1 MSLLFYKILHYYLN
15 IFNIN
20 LFKMPLY
27 EMIILCKIGET
38 QALANLIKNMV
49 TAVYQEGGVV
59 RKVANLG
66 DRISDKS
73 YKAKDG
79 SSNTI
84 IRYLSV
90 HFDAN
95 PQSRIVAEKVARAN
109 SECLQLFVHKLKEM
123 QYYKEFFNK
132 DAWSAM
138 EVDTDQT
145 QYKEEMVKLVA
156 KQRIEM
162 GNDFDKHFDKIK
174 NTMI

>member
-1 MSLLFYKILHYYLN
+1 
-15 IFNIN
+15 
-20 LFKMPLY
+20 MPLY
-27 EMIILCKIGET
+27 EMIVLCRIGES

-49 TAVYQEGGVV
+49 TAIYQEGGVV
-59 RKVANLG
+59 RKVVNLG

-79 SSNTI
+79 SAQTI

-95 PQSRIVAEKVARAN
+95 PQSKIVAEKVARAN

-123 QYYKEFFNK
+123 EYYREMFNK
-132 DAWSAM
+132 DAWRNM

-145 QYKEEMVKLVA
+145 QYKEEMTNLIA
-156 KQRIEM
+156 QQRIVM
-162 GNDFDKHFDKIK
+162 GNEFDKQFDKTK